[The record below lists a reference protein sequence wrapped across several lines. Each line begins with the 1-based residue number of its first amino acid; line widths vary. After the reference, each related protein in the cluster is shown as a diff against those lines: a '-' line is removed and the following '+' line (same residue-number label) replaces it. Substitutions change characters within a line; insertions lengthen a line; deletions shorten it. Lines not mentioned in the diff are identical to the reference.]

1 MPNPSRTILAFPSQ
15 TLTTTTTGSKMVII
29 ESYTSFIARLTCG
42 TVTGTSPT
50 LNVIIQQG
58 MRVDKAG
65 DLDGQN
71 VTGADANIVWNDY
84 ASFTQIVTSNADI
97 WMNVVGSGTVVGAA
111 KSGSL
116 SAGTIANGPIGSL
129 WRVDAVVGGTS
140 PSFAAVK
147 LIVQFV
153 P

>member
-1 MPNPSRTILAFPSQ
+1 MPNPSRTIIAFPSQ
-15 TLTTTTTGSKMVII
+15 TLTTTIQGSKMVII

-65 DLDGQN
+65 DLDGGN
-71 VTGADANIVWNDY
+71 ATGTDANIVWNDF
-84 ASFTQIVTSNADI
+84 AAFTQATSSNADI
-97 WMNVVGSGTVVGAA
+97 WMNVVGGGTAVGPA
-111 KSGSL
+111 KSGTL
-116 SAGTIANGPIGSL
+116 TAGSILNGPIGAL
-129 WRVDAVVGGTS
+129 WRINAVVAGTS

-147 LIVQFV
+147 VIVQFI